1 MTVAAWAGVVVLGG
15 FGALGRFL
23 VDARVAAIAGRAFP
37 LGTLAINLSGSFVL
51 GILVGATLEG
61 NAYVLAGTATLGS
74 YTTFSTWMYETQRLL
89 EDGQVRG
96 AALNVV
102 VSVGLGLAA
111 AALGRAIGELL

>member
-1 MTVAAWAGVVVLGG
+1 MTATTWAAVVLLGG
-15 FGALGRFL
+15 IGALGRFL

-61 NAYVLAGTATLGS
+61 NGYVLAGTATIGS
-74 YTTFSTWMYETQRLL
+74 YTTFSTWMYETQRLT

-96 AALNVV
+96 AALNVG
-102 VSVGLGLAA
+102 VSLGLGLAA